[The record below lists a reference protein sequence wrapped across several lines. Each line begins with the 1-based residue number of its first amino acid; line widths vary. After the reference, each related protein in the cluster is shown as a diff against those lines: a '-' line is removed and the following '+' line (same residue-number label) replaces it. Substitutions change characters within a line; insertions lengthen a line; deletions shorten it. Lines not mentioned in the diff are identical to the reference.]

1 MLHSSA
7 EVVICG
13 AGIIGIAAAY
23 HLSVKRGMR
32 NIVLVDERA
41 PMTLTSDKSTEA
53 YRNWWPGPDDA
64 MLRFMNRSIDLL
76 EELDA
81 ETNHRLRLNRRGY
94 LYVTGNPAHVPALVE
109 SAKQAAQMG
118 AGALRVHAGTSH
130 DLAYL
135 PGGAEDWRGQPD
147 GADLFLD
154 PALIRRYFPYLNPE
168 SLAALH
174 ARRCG
179 WFSGQQLGMV
189 MLEQARDAGVRF
201 LSGRVAAVDT
211 TGGRVR
217 SVRVATGGGDELIA
231 TECFVNAAGPL
242 VNDVGRLLGLDLP
255 IFSELHLKLALED
268 RLGVIPRDAPLV
280 IWEDAQLLP
289 WSAEERAALAESEE
303 TRYLLAPFT
312 GGVHFRPEGSHAA
325 QTVLL
330 LWAYHLAPVTPT
342 FPIAVDP
349 EFPEIVLRGMTTLA
363 PGLAAY
369 LARLPKSYV
378 DGGYYTKTRENRP
391 LIGPLPVAGAYI
403 FAALS
408 GYGLMAACAGGELL
422 AAHVTGSALPAYAS
436 AFLLSRYDD
445 PAYQQR
451 LTAWGATGQL

>member
-1 MLHSSA
+1 MAHLST
-7 EVVICG
+7 EIVICG
-13 AGIIGIAAAY
+13 AGIAGIAAAY
-23 HLSVKRGMR
+23 HLAVKQGVR
-32 NIVLVDERA
+32 NVVLVDERA

-64 MLRFMNRSIDLL
+64 MLQFMNRSIDLL

-81 ETNHRLRLNRRGY
+81 ETNRRLRLNRRGY
-94 LYVTGNPAHVPALVE
+94 LYVTGDPTHVPALVE
-109 SAKQAAQMG
+109 SAKRAAQMG
-118 AGALRVHAGTSH
+118 AGALRVHAGSAH
-130 DLAYL
+130 DPMYI
-135 PGGAEDWRGQPD
+135 PGNAEDWRDQPD

-154 PALIRRYFPYLNPE
+154 PALIRRHFPYLNPD

-189 MLEQARDAGVRF
+189 MLEQAKAAGGRF

-217 SVRVATGGGDELIA
+217 AVRVATAGGSEWIETA
-231 TECFVNAAGPL
+231 RFVNAAGPL
-242 VNDVGRLLGLDLP
+242 VNEVGRLLGLDLP

-268 RLGVIPRDAPLV
+268 RLGAIPRDAPLV
-280 IWEDAQLLP
+280 IWEDAQHLP

-303 TRYLLAPFT
+303 SAHLLGLFS
-312 GGVHFRPEGSHAA
+312 GGVHFRPEGGHGA

-330 LWAYHLAPVTPT
+330 LWAYHLAPVEPI
-342 FPIAVDP
+342 FPVPLDP
-349 EFPEIVLRGMTTLA
+349 EFPETVLRGATTLA

-369 LARLPKSYV
+369 LQKLPKSYV
-378 DGGYYTKTRENRP
+378 DGGYYTKTQENRP
-391 LIGPLPVAGAYI
+391 LIGPLPVEGAYI

-408 GYGLMAACAGGELL
+408 GFGLMAACAGGELL
-422 AAHVTGSALPAYAS
+422 AAHITGAALPTYAS

-445 PAYQQR
+445 PAYREQ
-451 LTAWGATGQL
+451 LAVWGATGQL

>member
-1 MLHSSA
+1 MSHLSS

-13 AGIIGIAAAY
+13 AGIAGIAAAY
-23 HLSVKRGMR
+23 HLAVKQGVR
-32 NIVLVDERA
+32 NVVLVDERA

-64 MLRFMNRSIDLL
+64 MLRLMNRSIDLL
-76 EELDA
+76 EALDA

-94 LYVTGNPAHVPALVE
+94 LYVTGDPAHVPVLVE
-109 SAKQAAQMG
+109 SAKRAAQMG
-118 AGALRVHAGTSH
+118 AGALRVHAGSTH
-130 DLAYL
+130 DPAYL
-135 PGGAEDWRGQPD
+135 PGNAEDWRDQPD

-154 PALIRRYFPYLNPE
+154 PALIRRHFPYLNPE

-189 MLEQARDAGVRF
+189 MLEQAKAAGVRF
-201 LSGRVAAVDT
+201 VAGRVEAVDT

-217 SVRVATGGGDELIA
+217 SVRVATAGGSQIID
-231 TECFVNAAGPL
+231 TVRFVNAAGPL

-268 RLGVIPRDAPLV
+268 RRGVIPRDAPLV

-289 WSAEERAALAESEE
+289 WSAEERAALVESEE
-303 TRYLLAPFT
+303 TRHLTELFP
-312 GGVHFRPEGSHAA
+312 GGVHFRPEGGHGA

-330 LWAYHLAPVTPT
+330 LWAYHLTPVTPT
-342 FPIAVDP
+342 FPIVIDP
-349 EFPEIVLRGMTTLA
+349 EFPEIVLRGMTTLV
-363 PGLAAY
+363 PGLAGY
-369 LARLPKSYV
+369 LQKLPKAYV
-378 DGGYYTKTRENRP
+378 DGGYYTKTQENRP
-391 LIGPLPVAGAYI
+391 LIGPLPVEGAYI
-403 FAALS
+403 LAALS
-408 GYGLMAACAGGELL
+408 GYGLMAACASGELL
-422 AAHVTGSALPAYAS
+422 AAHVTGAVLPTYAA

-445 PAYQQR
+445 PVYQQR
-451 LTAWGATGQL
+451 LAAWGATGQL